1 LLQRLQRTFNQ
12 EVHLILNLI
21 KKGEIDMKIRRK
33 GLDIASTITY
43 VILALAAWMS
53 ITNKMTLKRLEA
65 VLTEAL
71 SEGG

>member
-1 LLQRLQRTFNQ
+1 
-12 EVHLILNLI
+12 VHLILDLI

-33 GLDIASTITY
+33 GFDIASTITY
-43 VILALAAWMS
+43 IVLALATWMS

-65 VLTEAL
+65 SLTEAL

>member
-1 LLQRLQRTFNQ
+1 
-12 EVHLILNLI
+12 
-21 KKGEIDMKIRRK
+21 MKIRRK